1 MKYMEFPGLM
11 GLIFTGKTET
21 APYEFRFGMM
31 EHHKQKKV
39 TYMKFVLEIYEI
51 CIVHG
56 QMGHFTLLS
65 GPKQPNKISRSK
77 WNFQKIIFQ
86 GKWVIFTRQNR
97 RWSTISRRM

>member
-1 MKYMEFPGLM
+1 MKYMEFSGLM

-21 APYEFRFGMM
+21 AQYEFRFGMM
-31 EHHKQKKV
+31 GNDKQKKV
-39 TYMKFVLEIYEI
+39 TYMKFVIEIP
-51 CIVHG
+51 VHG

-86 GKWVIFTRQNR
+86 GKWVIFTGQNR
-97 RWSTISRRM
+97 RWNTISRRN